1 MKKMVLSSK
10 FFICCGIVLL
20 TILICLVYSIKN
32 REEENSKIASMVSV
46 KDDEINRL
54 RQENEELKRTL
65 AETKLQNSS
74 FKASLDNITK
84 KTREQ
89 ETQKLKQSLKEAA
102 IKGLKTGSPAA
113 QLNKK
118 SPVKTSYDKSQVNSL
133 LAKFGS
139 STTADEKVE
148 VLNALGE
155 ISPEQ
160 NSGVIKVAQDALGD
174 PDSEVGVAAIE
185 LLDGYDSPEILPV
198 VEKALKV
205 EYEETRIAALEHL
218 SDIDSPKVGDLLSQA
233 LNDTA
238 KDVRT
243 TALDMLDERPDSE
256 QLPILQKG
264 LTSPYEDV
272 KTQVVQKLEDRS
284 DHKGVEMLIEGLKD
298 TNPDF
303 RKEVNTSLSSL
314 IDKEFKSYQEA
325 KDWWNQNKRKYD
337 AELSEIE

>member
-1 MKKMVLSSK
+1 MKKKVLSSK
-10 FFICCGIVLL
+10 FFISCGIVLL

-32 REEENSKIASMVSV
+32 REEENSKIASTVSV
-46 KDDEINRL
+46 RDDEINRL
-54 RQENEELKRTL
+54 RLENEELKRTL
-65 AETKLQNSS
+65 AETKLQNSN

-89 ETQKLKQSLKEAA
+89 ATQKLKQTLKEAI
-102 IKGLKTGSPAA
+102 IKGGKTGSPAA
-113 QLNKK
+113 SK
-118 SPVKTSYDKSQVNSL
+118 SPIKNSHDKNLINSR
-133 LAKFGS
+133 LAEFGS
-139 STTADEKVE
+139 STNADEKVE
-148 VLNALGE
+148 ALKALGE
-155 ISPEQ
+155 MSLEHDPA
-160 NSGVIKVAQDALGD
+160 VLKTVQDALGD
-174 PDSEVGVAAIE
+174 PDSEVGEAAIE
-185 LLDGYDSPEILPV
+185 LLDGYDSTEILPV

-218 SDIDSPKVGDLLSQA
+218 SGINGSKVGDLLNQA

-238 KDVRT
+238 QDVRT
-243 TALDMLDERPDSE
+243 AALDMLDERPDSE

-272 KTQVVQKLEDRS
+272 KSQVVQKLEDRS